1 LTLLKKLIMKE
12 KKLVRFPNE
21 SEFLEIEINMD
32 EFNMVT
38 IFEHEMFGWYNGM
51 YISIKNNY

>member
-1 LTLLKKLIMKE
+1 MKE
-12 KKLVRFPNE
+12 KRLVRFPNE
-21 SEFLEIEINMD
+21 SEFLEMEIDMD

-51 YISIKNNY
+51 YISIKNNH